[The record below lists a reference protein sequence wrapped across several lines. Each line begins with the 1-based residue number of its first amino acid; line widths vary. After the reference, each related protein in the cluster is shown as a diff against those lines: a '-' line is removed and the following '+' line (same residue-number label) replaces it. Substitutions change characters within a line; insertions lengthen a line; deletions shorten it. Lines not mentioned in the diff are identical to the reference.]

1 MVGKKPEEMKGISDI
16 PFLSWS
22 CRLVESPGQEG
33 RAQVELLWAQEKMRG
48 WVGKGPSIQTGW
60 GHHRLPPGVDMTW
73 GGVHGQGRAASLEE
87 EELGFSG
94 SCWEPQEVGK
104 GGEPVQATWRS
115 SSSPREG
122 E

>member
-48 WVGKGPSIQTGW
+48 WVGKGPSVQTGR

-73 GGVHGQGRAASLEE
+73 GGGMGRGGQPAWRRKSWASQGAA
-87 EELGFSG
+87 G
-94 SCWEPQEVGK
+94 
-104 GGEPVQATWRS
+104 
-115 SSSPREG
+115 SPRR
-122 E
+122 